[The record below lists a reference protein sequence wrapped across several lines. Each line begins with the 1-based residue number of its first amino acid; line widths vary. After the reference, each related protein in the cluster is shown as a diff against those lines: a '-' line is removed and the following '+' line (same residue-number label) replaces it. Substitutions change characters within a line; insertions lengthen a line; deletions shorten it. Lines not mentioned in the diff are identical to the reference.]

1 MNDKKL
7 NQLLEYLL
15 KNMNAEIDRLIL
27 TDPYYILFIRYEEDI
42 EKYFIYDIT
51 YANAEKQ
58 YSLDVYVSE
67 DKPELYNELS
77 IAEYYENNKHQ
88 HVSRETPE
96 QIFDFINA

>member
-1 MNDKKL
+1 MNNKKL

-15 KNMNAEIDRLIL
+15 KNMNAETDRIIL
-27 TDPYYILFIRYEEDI
+27 TDPYYVLFIRYEEDVN
-42 EKYFIYDIT
+42 KYFIYDIT

-77 IAEYYENNKHQ
+77 IAEYYESNKHQ

>member
-15 KNMNAEIDRLIL
+15 QNM
-27 TDPYYILFIRYEEDI
+27 
-42 EKYFIYDIT
+42 
-51 YANAEKQ
+51 NAEKQ

-67 DKPELYNELS
+67 DKPELYNELF

-88 HVSRETPE
+88 HVSRETPK
-96 QIFDFINA
+96 QIFDFIND

>member
-15 KNMNAEIDRLIL
+15 KNMNAETDRIIL
-27 TDPYYILFIRYEEDI
+27 TDPYYILFIRYEEDVK
-42 EKYFIYDIT
+42 KYFIYDIT

-58 YSLDVYVSE
+58 YSLDVYVSK

-77 IAEYYENNKHQ
+77 IAEDYENNKHQ
-88 HVSRETPE
+88 HVSHETPE
-96 QIFDFINA
+96 QIFDFIND

>member
-15 KNMNAEIDRLIL
+15 KNMNAETDRIIL
-27 TDPYYILFIRYEEDI
+27 TDPYYILFIRYEEDVN
-42 EKYFIYDIT
+42 KYFIYDIT

-96 QIFDFINA
+96 QIFDFIND

>member
-15 KNMNAEIDRLIL
+15 KNMNAEIDRIIL
-27 TDPYYILFIRYEEDI
+27 TDPYYILFIRYEEDVN
-42 EKYFIYDIT
+42 KYFIYDIT

-96 QIFDFINA
+96 QIFDFIND